1 MPPANAGGSARGKRR
16 GRWAELV
23 LVLWSFRYLPEHP
36 QVVGRTWLPDDWFV
50 HAAAH
55 GYDVDTSTWPRVN
68 PRAPG

>member
-1 MPPANAGGSARGKRR
+1 
-16 GRWAELV
+16 V